1 LQRVIEL
8 SAVIAKLLILLGSA
22 TCRETGQ
29 DDWKQARTCICGLA
43 AALTH
48 KVFHRCGGEMQK
60 LQRIINLQPE
70 RELLLKILRSLP
82 DAFCSDG

>member
-29 DDWKQARTCICGLA
+29 DVWKQARTCVYGLA

-60 LQRIINLQPE
+60 LRRIINLQPE
-70 RELLLKILRSLP
+70 RELLLKIFRSLP
-82 DAFCSDG
+82 QAVSSDG

>member
-8 SAVIAKLLILLGSA
+8 SVVSAKLLILLGPA
-22 TCRETGQ
+22 GCRETGQ
-29 DDWKQARTCICGLA
+29 DVWKQARTCVYGLA

-60 LQRIINLQPE
+60 LRKIIDLQPE
-70 RELLLKILRSLP
+70 REFLLKIVRSSP
-82 DAFCSDG
+82 HAFSVDE